1 MGSVRMKVLVILG
14 LAALAAGAPQASN
27 LLKKRGATP
36 LSRGGGRIVG
46 GEVAA
51 YGEFPHQV
59 AMLYGGVHGSLMCGG
74 SLVAPQWVVTAGH
87 CCDGMNAHSLAVS
100 VGNWRM
106 NHQDKDQ
113 ENIKVKHIYLHP
125 HYNRRTIENDICLLK
140 LAHKA
145 TLGDHVGL
153 IDLPSEHEEYEEG
166 SMCTVSGWG
175 ATSEGGDIANKLK
188 KVKVPIVTD
197 DDCRKVYGESDII
210 DSMMCAGFQAG
221 GKDSCQ
227 GDSGGPFMCGNQLSG
242 VVSWGYGCANA
253 GYPGV
258 YTQTSYFLHWIK
270 KHIHV

>member
-1 MGSVRMKVLVILG
+1 MGGSVRMKVLVILG

-27 LLKKRGATP
+27 LLKKKGATP

-113 ENIKVKHIYLHP
+113 ENI
-125 HYNRRTIENDICLLK
+125 CLLK
-140 LAHKA
+140 LAGELLPKA
-145 TLGDHVGL
+145 G
-153 IDLPSEHEEYEEG
+153 ILP
-166 SMCTVSGWG
+166 
-175 ATSEGGDIANKLK
+175 TSSRRLK
-188 KVKVPIVTD
+188 F
-197 DDCRKVYGESDII
+197 R
-210 DSMMCAGFQAG
+210 
-221 GKDSCQ
+221 
-227 GDSGGPFMCGNQLSG
+227 LSLMTTAEK
-242 VVSWGYGCANA
+242 CME
-253 GYPGV
+253 
-258 YTQTSYFLHWIK
+258 
-270 KHIHV
+270 